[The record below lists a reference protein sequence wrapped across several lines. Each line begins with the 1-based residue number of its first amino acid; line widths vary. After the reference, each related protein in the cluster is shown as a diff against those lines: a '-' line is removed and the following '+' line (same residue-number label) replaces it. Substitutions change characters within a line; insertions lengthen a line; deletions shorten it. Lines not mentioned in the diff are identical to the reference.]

1 MTQTPAPEPIARLL
15 AIMARLRDPEHG
27 APWDRRQ
34 TFATIAP
41 YTIEE
46 AHEVADAIE
55 RGDLEALRG
64 ELGDLLFQVVYHA
77 RLAEEAGAFDFRDVV
92 HAITDKL
99 VHRHPQVLGG
109 SPRGRAAPGPGA
121 WEGHKIRERR
131 ARDAGPDADPS
142 LLADIGRALPA
153 LMRAL
158 KLQKRTARVGLD
170 RPRAEPVLEKLEEEV
185 GELRAA
191 FGPNE
196 APERVAEELGDVLF
210 TCVNLARHAGVDP
223 EAALRG
229 ANARFERRFRH
240 IESRLR
246 EQGRVPEQAPQEEL
260 DALWREAKAEEA
272 GPATRPPTAG
282 EPGDR

>member
-1 MTQTPAPEPIARLL
+1 MNQIPDPEPIARLL

-27 APWDRRQ
+27 GPWDRRQ

-77 RLAEEAGAFDFRDVV
+77 RLAEEAGAFDFHDVV

-109 SPRGRAAPGPGA
+109 SPQGRTGPGA

-170 RPRAEPVLEKLEEEV
+170 WPGAEPVLEKLEEEV
-185 GELRAA
+185 EELRAA

-196 APERVAEELGDVLF
+196 APERVGEELGDVLF

-229 ANARFERRFRH
+229 ANARFERRFRY

-246 EQGRVPEQAPQEEL
+246 EQGRVPEQATPEEL
-260 DALWREAKAEEA
+260 DALWREAKAEETEA
-272 GPATRPPTAG
+272 ATRPPTAG
-282 EPGDR
+282 EPEDR

>member
-1 MTQTPAPEPIARLL
+1 MNQTPDPEPIARLL

-27 APWDRRQ
+27 GPWDRRQ

-92 HAITDKL
+92 RAITDKL
-99 VHRHPQVLGG
+99 VHRHPQVFGG
-109 SPRGRAAPGPGA
+109 SPRGRAEPGT

-170 RPRAEPVLEKLEEEV
+170 WPGAEPVLEKLEEEV
-185 GELRAA
+185 EELRAA
-191 FGPNE
+191 FDPNE
-196 APERVAEELGDVLF
+196 APERVGEELGDVLF

-229 ANARFERRFRH
+229 ANARFERRFRY

-246 EQGRVPEQAPQEEL
+246 EQGRVPEQAPPEEL
-260 DALWREAKAEEA
+260 DALWCEAKAEETGA
-272 GPATRPPTAG
+272 ATRPPTAG
-282 EPGDR
+282 EPEDR